1 LTEEATVV
9 ATLIRSRWISS
20 FDGMSRRDRQGCDYD
35 AYLPDPLAGWDLALP
50 ADLVADLTDAEA
62 AIRRL
67 NSSTPSHVSLEGLA
81 RFLLRAESVASSKI
95 EGLEAGPR
103 RLLDAEVVLAHGGH
117 PADRIAVEVLA
128 NVAAMEAAVEL
139 GSSADT
145 ITLDDFLGIHRILIE
160 RSATPGIGGVVRTV
174 QNWIGGSS
182 YNPCSASFVPPP
194 PETLDA
200 LLCDLLAY
208 VNDDHHPALVQ
219 AAIAHAQ
226 FETIH
231 PFADGNG
238 RAGRALIHV
247 ILRRRGLAPRFV
259 PPISLVL
266 ATWARDYIAGLTAF
280 RHVGAPGR
288 HERST
293 GGTWLR
299 TFATAAH
306 RSCNDAEAYAAKI
319 DALDARWRER
329 LGRVR
334 ANSAVALLLDL
345 LPGVPVLTVDSAA
358 RLIGRSEMRT
368 GEAVNRLQAAGILR
382 QRNVGRQRYR
392 VFEAADVVDLFT
404 GLERALASSTG
415 DTTTAPP
422 TRRVPRRAQSAGDGV

>member
-1 LTEEATVV
+1 M
-9 ATLIRSRWISS
+9 ATLIRQRWTSA
-20 FDGMSRRDRQGCDYD
+20 FEGMSRRDRQGCEFD

-50 ADLVADLTDAEA
+50 ADLVADLTDAEE
-62 AIRRL
+62 AIRQL
-67 NSSTPSHVSLEGLA
+67 NTSTTSHVSLEGLA

-103 RLLDAEVVLAHGGH
+103 RLLDAEVVLAQRGDA
-117 PADRIAVEVLA
+117 ADRIAVEVLA
-128 NVAAMEAAVEL
+128 NLAAMEAAVEL
-139 GSSADT
+139 GSSRGT
-145 ITLDDFLGIHRILIE
+145 ITLDDLLGIHRTLME
-160 RSATPGIGGVVRTV
+160 RSSMPHIGGVVRTT

-182 YNPCSASFVPPP
+182 YNPCSAAFVPPP
-194 PETLDA
+194 PESLDA
-200 LLCDLLAY
+200 LLHDLLTY
-208 VNDDHHPALVQ
+208 VNSDDHPTLVQ

-238 RAGRALIHV
+238 RTGRALIHV

-266 ATWARDYIAGLTAF
+266 ATWASDYIAGLTAY
-280 RHVGAPGR
+280 RHVGAPDSP
-288 HERST
+288 ERSSRA
-293 GGTWLR
+293 GTWLR
-299 TFATAAH
+299 TFATATH
-306 RSCNDAEAYAAKI
+306 RSCHDAEAYANEI
-319 DALDARWRER
+319 DTLDARWRDQ

-334 ANSAVALLLDL
+334 ANSAVELLLDV
-345 LPGVPVLTVDSAA
+345 LPGVPVITVESAA

-368 GEAVNRLQAAGILR
+368 GEAVNRLEAAGVLR

-404 GLERALASSTG
+404 GLERALASPTG
-415 DTTTAPP
+415 NTATAAPA
-422 TRRVPRRAQSAGDGV
+422 RRVPRRAKRTGDGT

>member
-1 LTEEATVV
+1 
-9 ATLIRSRWISS
+9 
-20 FDGMSRRDRQGCDYD
+20 MSRRDRQGCDYD
-35 AYLPDPLAGWDLALP
+35 TYLPDPLTGWELALP

-67 NSSTPSHVSLEGLA
+67 NTSGTLHVSLEGLA

-103 RLLDAEVVLAHGGH
+103 RLLDAEVVLAQGGDA
-117 PADRIAVEVLA
+117 ADRIAVEVLA

-139 GSSADT
+139 GSSTDA
-145 ITLDDFLGIHRILIE
+145 ITLGDLLDVHRILME
-160 RSATPGIGGVVRTV
+160 RSATPGIGGLLRTV

-182 YNPCSASFVPPP
+182 YNPCFAAFVPPP
-194 PETLDA
+194 PETVDA
-200 LLCDLLAY
+200 LLHDLLAY
-208 VNDDHHPALVQ
+208 VNGDHHPALVQ

-238 RAGRALIHV
+238 RTGRALIHM

-266 ATWARDYIAGLTAF
+266 ATWATEYIAGLTAY
-280 RHVGAPGR
+280 RHVGAPNGSGR
-288 HERST
+288 SA
-293 GGTWLR
+293 GAGTWLR
-299 TFATAAH
+299 TFATAAS
-306 RSCNDAEAYAAKI
+306 RSCGDAEAYAAQI
-319 DALDARWRER
+319 DALDALWRDR

-334 ANSAVALLLDL
+334 ANSAVELLLDV
-345 LPGVPVLTVDSAA
+345 LPGVPVITVESAA

-368 GEAVNRLQAAGILR
+368 GDAVNRLEAVGVLR

-404 GLERALASSTG
+404 GLERALASPTG
-415 DTTTAPP
+415 NTATASPARP
-422 TRRVPRRAQSAGDGV
+422 VPRRANPAGHEI

>member
-1 LTEEATVV
+1 V
-9 ATLIRSRWISS
+9 ATLIRHRWTSS
-20 FDGMSRRDRQGCDYD
+20 FEGMSRRDRQGCEYD
-35 AYLPDPLAGWDLALP
+35 AYLADPLAGWELALP

-67 NSSTPSHVSLEGLA
+67 NTSATSHVSLEGLA
-81 RFLLRAESVASSKI
+81 RFLVRAESVASSKI

-103 RLLDAEVVLAHGGH
+103 RLLDAEVVLAQGGDA
-117 PADRIAVEVLA
+117 ADRIAVEVLA

-139 GSSADT
+139 GSMNDA
-145 ITLDDFLGIHRILIE
+145 ITLGDLLEIHQILME
-160 RSATPGIGGVVRTV
+160 RSAMPHIGGVVRTA

-182 YNPCSASFVPPP
+182 YNPCSAAFVPPP
-194 PETLDA
+194 PESLDG
-200 LLCDLLAY
+200 LLHDLLDY
-208 VNDDHHPALVQ
+208 VNGDDHPALVQ

-238 RAGRALIHV
+238 RTGRALIHV

-266 ATWARDYIAGLTAF
+266 ATWASDYIAGLTTF
-280 RHVGAPGR
+280 RHIGAPDSP
-288 HERST
+288 ERSA
-293 GGTWLR
+293 GAGTWLR

-306 RSCNDAEAYAAKI
+306 RSCNDAEAYAERI
-319 DALDARWRER
+319 EMLDARWRKQ

-334 ANSAVALLLDL
+334 ANSAVELLLDV
-345 LPGVPVLTVDSAA
+345 LPGVPVITVESAA
-358 RLIGRSEMRT
+358 RMIGRSEMRT
-368 GEAVNRLQAAGILR
+368 GEAVNRLEAAGILR

-404 GLERALASSTG
+404 GLERGLASPTG
-415 DTTTAPP
+415 DTATAPP
-422 TRRVPRRAQSAGDGV
+422 NRRVPRRVKPTGERA